1 MKRLLVIM
9 LILVAVG
16 VVSAATITIH
26 ADTGITVSYQTQDDQ
41 KPIEINGNVIRRT
54 CAKPTFFNIEIEW
67 FDVGA
72 PYPHWYKIENAYVP
86 IWNNSD
92 DIHLYYQF
100 VTGNNDPTNPN
111 Q

>member
-16 VVSAATITIH
+16 VVSAARITIH
-26 ADTGITVSYQTQDDQ
+26 ADTSIKVSYATQHS
-41 KPIEINGNVIRRT
+41 PSEEVNGNVIEIICT
-54 CAKPTFFNIEIEW
+54 MPLFCDIEIEW

-72 PYPHWYKIENAYVP
+72 PYPHCYKIEHAHVD
-86 IWNNSD
+86 IWNDSD